1 MSLLLEKSN
10 FYAEPIYSPSGRLY
24 GVEMLTHFYDN
35 SVKLNP
41 QTVLNSLDY
50 GEKKVL
56 IKKQLFSINSKAH
69 FFIKN
74 KAFCSLNVDAEM
86 AHIIISDNSLLNLL
100 KSIPFLWLE
109 INEMAIYD
117 QPRQSFA
124 IQKLSDVCRI
134 MMDDFGTGNTSFS
147 ALRSDI
153 FSAVKIDKK
162 LLWHTTDKNDLLCL
176 VTQLRMLCPIV
187 IAEGIETLTYKKK
200 AIRAGVF
207 GLQGWL
213 FPGCYFDNLELSSV
227 AMIYGAEI
235 TDRTNDQ
242 FFENY

>member
-1 MSLLLEKSN
+1 MEQISFLLENCK
-10 FYAEPIYSPSGRLY
+10 FYAEPIYSPSGKLY
-24 GVEMLTHFYDN
+24 GVEMLTHFYEN

-41 QTVLNSLDY
+41 QTVLGSLVY
-50 GEKKVL
+50 REKKAL
-56 IKKQLFSINSKAH
+56 IKKQLFSINSMTH
-69 FFIKN
+69 FFVKN

-86 AHIIISDNSLLNLL
+86 AHILISDNSLLNLL

-109 INEMAIYD
+109 INEMAICN
-117 QPRQSFA
+117 QPRQNFA
-124 IQKLSDVCRI
+124 IQKLSDVCRL

-147 ALRSDI
+147 ALRSEI

-162 LLWHTTDKNDLLCL
+162 LLWNTTDKDALLCL

-187 IAEGIETLTYKKK
+187 IAEGIETLTYKKE

-213 FPGCYFDNLELSSV
+213 FPGCYFDNLELS
-227 AMIYGAEI
+227 M
-235 TDRTNDQ
+235 
-242 FFENY
+242 

>member
-86 AHIIISDNSLLNLL
+86 AHII
-100 KSIPFLWLE
+100 
-109 INEMAIYD
+109 
-117 QPRQSFA
+117 
-124 IQKLSDVCRI
+124 
-134 MMDDFGTGNTSFS
+134 
-147 ALRSDI
+147 
-153 FSAVKIDKK
+153 
-162 LLWHTTDKNDLLCL
+162 
-176 VTQLRMLCPIV
+176 
-187 IAEGIETLTYKKK
+187 
-200 AIRAGVF
+200 
-207 GLQGWL
+207 
-213 FPGCYFDNLELSSV
+213 
-227 AMIYGAEI
+227 
-235 TDRTNDQ
+235 
-242 FFENY
+242 